1 MTQFYRSCVVLA
13 VLLAS
18 TLSWAQSSAL
28 IDNIKEEKRMSRW
41 SQAILLSDFSRGIE
55 PSDLVRLQCVSETC
69 TTDFD
74 AFLSALTDALDSGV
88 ISKAQLKRWMVW
100 AGGQELAIEE
110 RAQLA
115 WTFSREIPSF
125 WAEARKELLSAQSF
139 AADESGRLEQMMT
152 YAKSEDQ
159 EGSVRGLMAPV
170 PIDANRIQLARDLL
184 NQNVRMD
191 LYANGEYAKAL
202 RIFMFCRDD
211 RHYTCLMVMKNAAGA
226 FVKVNGQYW
235 AHKSLGYARTG
246 RTYDQS
252 NGNTPA
258 GVLQIDGVMPSAD
271 KQLFFGKYRRMVLNL
286 VPRSTNEEKLKLL
299 LPASNHTANWWKE
312 STIARNMGRGA
323 FRIHGTKREANR
335 DEPHFPFLGTAGCI
349 AQRENTY
356 DGVTYKDQR
365 NLLDDLM
372 KTLGLAPV
380 YANEPKIKAILYVM
394 NIDDVKKSV
403 ELSDLLALKLLP

>member
-1 MTQFYRSCVVLA
+1 MTQFNRSCVVLA

-28 IDNIKEEKRMSRW
+28 IDNIKEEKRMAKW
-41 SQAILLSDFSRGIE
+41 SQAILVSDFSRSIE
-55 PSDLVRLQCVSETC
+55 PSDVVRLQCVSETC

-74 AFLSALTDALDSGV
+74 AFLSALTDALDSRV
-88 ISKAQLKRWMVW
+88 ISRPQLKRWMLW
-100 AGGQELAIEE
+100 AGEQGLAIEE

-115 WTFSREIPSF
+115 WSFSREIPSL
-125 WAEARKELLSAQSF
+125 WAQAKQELLSAKSL
-139 AADESGRLEQMMT
+139 ASDDSGRFEQMMT
-152 YAKSEDQ
+152 YARAESGPKS
-159 EGSVRGLMAPV
+159 LMAPV
-170 PIDANRIQLARDLL
+170 AIDANRVQLARDLL
-184 NQNVRMD
+184 NQNVRTD

-235 AHKSLGYARTG
+235 AHKSLGFARTG

-299 LPASNHTANWWKE
+299 LPASSHSANWWKE

-394 NIDDVKKSV
+394 NIDNVKKSV